1 MIRKIIRIG
10 ELVTVDNFST
20 YRNGN
25 PIGDR
30 RFIWVDTVSKQ
41 WGFADGNGKP
51 EELSD
56 PKLDIGN
63 YKVGDCVKFKIR
75 YHASFFIKLLIR
87 LLCRI
92 GLYTSL
98 FRMQDWRGSNRYGI
112 PDQPGR
118 R

>member
-41 WGFADGNGKP
+41 WGFADDNSTIFSAKICLL
-51 EELSD
+51 LSLWSVD
-56 PKLDIGN
+56 YIEIARLYIYNNIEIKTSNIDKLG
-63 YKVGDCVKFKIR
+63 Y
-75 YHASFFIKLLIR
+75 R
-87 LLCRI
+87 L
-92 GLYTSL
+92 
-98 FRMQDWRGSNRYGI
+98 
-112 PDQPGR
+112 
-118 R
+118 